1 MNIDEQLIE
10 LALRKHHLI
19 DRADVASV
27 MTSGQWCRLQEHGM
41 WLPVVPGVWRHRATV
56 VDWRLQ
62 ARAGVRALGDKSAL
76 YGRTAAAWWDIGKLG
91 VTDVE
96 FVVPRTRRSRSL
108 PFLVH
113 TTSIWIPTDVQLN
126 DGVRLT
132 SATRTVIDLAAGA
145 TTAKEIE
152 AVIDESVQK
161 RLTSFPALSKRVG
174 ELCGRGFPGTER
186 LRGLLLDSGG
196 DSYLERRFLELV
208 RTAGLPRPTCQVM
221 HSLDGK
227 RIARVD
233 FQFPDT
239 KIIVEVSGRL
249 GHVSDRDRQRDARR
263 RNGLQQTGHIV
274 LEFTTADVLD
284 EQGYVIETL
293 TAQLSKGAAR

>member
-10 LALRKHHLI
+10 LAHRKHHLI
-19 DRADVASV
+19 DRKDIASV
-27 MTSGQWCRLQEHGM
+27 MTSGQWCRLLDHGL
-41 WLPVVPGVWRHRATV
+41 WLSVAPGIWRHRATV

-62 ARAGVRALGDKSAL
+62 ARAGFLALGNESAL
-76 YGRTAAAWWDIGKLG
+76 YGRTAAAWWDAGNLEI
-91 VTDVE
+91 TEVE
-96 FVVPRTRRSRSL
+96 LVVPRTRRSCSM
-108 PFLVH
+108 PFRVH
-113 TTSIWIPTDVQLN
+113 TTSVWTSGDLQLK

-152 AVIDESVQK
+152 AVIDSAVQR
-161 RLTSFPALSKRVG
+161 RLTSFPTLTKRAM

-208 RTAGLPRPTCQVM
+208 RTAGLPRPTCQVV
-221 HSLDGK
+221 HRLDGE

-249 GHVSDRDRQRDARR
+249 GHVSDTDRQSDARR

-284 EQGYVIETL
+284 EQSYVIDTL
-293 TAQLSKGAAR
+293 IAQLGT